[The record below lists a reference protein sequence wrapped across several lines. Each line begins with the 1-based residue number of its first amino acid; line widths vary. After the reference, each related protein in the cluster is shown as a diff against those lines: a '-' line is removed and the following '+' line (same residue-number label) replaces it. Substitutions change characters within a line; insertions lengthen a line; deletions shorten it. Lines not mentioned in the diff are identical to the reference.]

1 MPGRPTSPSMG
12 WHVRCHTRLRQLLA
26 AACCLS
32 ALQALQAAAAPV
44 AAADRDLDT
53 DIGMVA
59 AAAPAPASTS
69 ANTAAA
75 APDPVVL
82 RLAQH
87 LTPGTLASDG
97 GQRRLLDALYALIDE
112 YPDVRKARAAL
123 ESAGHDVN
131 TARGARWPTFK
142 VGTNTGDAKLRR
154 GRESYT
160 AVNAEVRM
168 ALLDGG
174 AIGAGIRSAESQE
187 AAQGSVLY
195 GTRQN
200 VLLEALTALLELH
213 RFEDKA
219 RVAAESARIIGQ
231 LARIE
236 ERRAEL
242 GAVGR
247 NDLRQAASR
256 QAGALAQQHA
266 LESQRMDAQA
276 RFTRYFGFTPQP
288 GWLPQLNVP
297 VQWMPANEDSALQA
311 SETVSPELQEMEQ
324 QIEKARAE
332 VDRSKSQRFP
342 TLAAVVAHTRDPSGV
357 LYAEGTR
364 YGVELSWN
372 FGNGFELR
380 DRILKA
386 INELQAQEA
395 QQETVRRQ
403 VRETASAAWG
413 RTQSGRQRESQL
425 ADAVREARAA
435 FEGRRRLLE
444 VGRGS
449 LAQVLDAQLDMQ
461 RLLLDEADA
470 IYDQRINEL
479 RLARTTGRL
488 LPQDPPDQWL
498 NALFTPQK
506 PIPAGG
512 GAPGTAPM
520 DEPGN
525 APGPAPDIQPG
536 PAPSRSRPEPQDAAV
551 ATLSAS
557 AMPQRIQLRLE
568 QQLRPV
574 SDAFPTTA
582 SRQQW

>member
-1 MPGRPTSPSMG
+1 M
-12 WHVRCHTRLRQLLA
+12 
-26 AACCLS
+26 
-32 ALQALQAAAAPV
+32 
-44 AAADRDLDT
+44 
-53 DIGMVA
+53 
-59 AAAPAPASTS
+59 
-69 ANTAAA
+69 
-75 APDPVVL
+75 
-82 RLAQH
+82 
-87 LTPGTLASDG
+87 
-97 GQRRLLDALYALIDE
+97 
-112 YPDVRKARAAL
+112 
-123 ESAGHDVN
+123 
-131 TARGARWPTFK
+131 
-142 VGTNTGDAKLRR
+142 
-154 GRESYT
+154 
-160 AVNAEVRM
+160 
-168 ALLDGG
+168 
-174 AIGAGIRSAESQE
+174 
-187 AAQGSVLY
+187 LY

-444 VGRGS
+444 VG
-449 LAQVLDAQLDMQ
+449 
-461 RLLLDEADA
+461 
-470 IYDQRINEL
+470 
-479 RLARTTGRL
+479 ARQPGPGAGR
-488 LPQDPPDQWL
+488 
-498 NALFTPQK
+498 
-506 PIPAGG
+506 PAGHAAPAAG
-512 GAPGTAPM
+512 RGRRHLRPAHQRTAPGTHHRP
-520 DEPGN
+520 PP
-525 APGPAPDIQPG
+525 APGPARSMAERAVHPAKTDSGRWWCARHCPHGRARPCALAHPPRTPG
-536 PAPSRSRPEPQDAAV
+536 RCRGHPVRQRHAPTNTAA
-551 ATLSAS
+551 
-557 AMPQRIQLRLE
+557 P
-568 QQLRPV
+568 
-574 SDAFPTTA
+574 
-582 SRQQW
+582 

>member
-12 WHVRCHTRLRQLLA
+12 WHARCHTRLRQLLA

-44 AAADRDLDT
+44 AAGDRDLDT
-53 DIGMVA
+53 DIVMVA

-520 DEPGN
+520 DEPG
-525 APGPAPDIQPG
+525 
-536 PAPSRSRPEPQDAAV
+536 PAPSRIRPEPQDAAV

>member
-1 MPGRPTSPSMG
+1 
-12 WHVRCHTRLRQLLA
+12 
-26 AACCLS
+26 
-32 ALQALQAAAAPV
+32 
-44 AAADRDLDT
+44 
-53 DIGMVA
+53 
-59 AAAPAPASTS
+59 
-69 ANTAAA
+69 
-75 APDPVVL
+75 VVL

-488 LPQDPPDQWL
+488 LPQDPPDHWL

-536 PAPSRSRPEPQDAAV
+536 PAPSRIRPEPQDAAV

>member
-12 WHVRCHTRLRQLLA
+12 WHARCHARLRQLLA

-44 AAADRDLDT
+44 AAGDRDLDT

-59 AAAPAPASTS
+59 AAAPTS
-69 ANTAAA
+69 AT
-75 APDPVVL
+75 PDPVVL

-525 APGPAPDIQPG
+525 APGPAP
-536 PAPSRSRPEPQDAAV
+536 SRIRPEPQDAAV

>member
-12 WHVRCHTRLRQLLA
+12 WHARCHTRLRQLLA

-59 AAAPAPASTS
+59 AAAPAS
-69 ANTAAA
+69 AT
-75 APDPVVL
+75 PDPVVL

-525 APGPAPDIQPG
+525 APGPAP
-536 PAPSRSRPEPQDAAV
+536 SRIRPEPQDAAV

>member
-1 MPGRPTSPSMG
+1 MRGHPTPVTPGRPA
-12 WHVRCHTRLRQLLA
+12 RLCRLLA
-26 AACCLS
+26 AACCLP
-32 ALQALQAAAAPV
+32 ALHAAASPLAAGELEQASSTASPPAPV
-44 AAADRDLDT
+44 T
-53 DIGMVA
+53 
-59 AAAPAPASTS
+59 
-69 ANTAAA
+69 
-75 APDPVVL
+75 L
-82 RLAQH
+82 RLAQQ

-97 GQRRLLDALYALIDE
+97 GQRRLLQALYTLLDE

-123 ESAGHDVN
+123 ESAGHDVH

-142 VGTNTGDAKLRR
+142 VGTNTGDAQLRR

-200 VLLEALTALLELH
+200 VLLEALTSLLELQ
-213 RFEDKA
+213 RFESKA
-219 RVAAESARIIGQ
+219 RIAAESARIIGQ

-266 LESQRMDAQA
+266 LESQRMDALA
-276 RFTRYFGFTPQP
+276 RFTRYFGFTPEA
-288 GWLPQLNVP
+288 GWLPRLHVP
-297 VQWMPANEDSALQA
+297 DQWLPTSEDTALQA
-311 SETVSPELQEMEQ
+311 SEAVSPELQEMEQ

-380 DRILKA
+380 DKILKA

-413 RTQSGRQRESQL
+413 RTLSGRQRETQL

-461 RLLLDEADA
+461 RLMLDEADA
-470 IYDQRINEL
+470 VHDQRINEL
-479 RLARTTGRL
+479 RLVRTTGRL
-488 LPQDPPDQWL
+488 LPQDPPEQWL
-498 NALFTPQK
+498 NALFTSQK
-506 PIPAGG
+506 PLPSGGEALPATPDP
-512 GAPGTAPM
+512 APGTK
-520 DEPGN
+520 
-525 APGPAPDIQPG
+525 PDIAPQP
-536 PAPSRSRPEPQDAAV
+536 PRHEYPDAAV
-551 ATLSAS
+551 AALSAS
-557 AMPQRIQLRLE
+557 ALPQRLQLRIDP
-568 QQLRPV
+568 QLRPV
-574 SDAFPTTA
+574 SNAFSATA